1 MMGAAMDAAMDALGE
16 QQAVSEILTIFSGL
30 FDGPPPPAVAVL
42 LLRDTFPAVR
52 RLLDLPPSSRIIR
65 SDDFEREYEALFL
78 IPTHDHLSP
87 YTSYHRRV
95 GEPPWDRFAA
105 DLAALASAMDIP
117 WRKEEFAPGRAL
129 PISPDH
135 LSVEMGIAAILLVAE
150 DTGVTSPKPAQI
162 WIQRIMVDCA
172 NALEEMKNYL
182 ETLQRPPPA
191 YGETIELAAAYLK
204 RCITEEI
211 WERVEQNQ
219 LSA

>member
-1 MMGAAMDAAMDALGE
+1 MDALGE

-95 GEPPWDRFAA
+95 GEPPWDSFAA

-117 WRKEEFAPGRAL
+117 WRKEAFVPGRAL

-150 DTGVTSPKPAQI
+150 DAGITSPKPAQI

>member
-1 MMGAAMDAAMDALGE
+1 MDALGE

-30 FDGPPPPAVAVL
+30 FDGPPPQAVAVL
-42 LLRDTFPAVR
+42 LLRDTFPALR

-95 GEPPWDRFAA
+95 GEPPWDSFAA

-117 WRKEEFAPGRAL
+117 WRKEEFVPGRAL

-135 LSVEMGIAAILLVAE
+135 LSVEIGMAAIMLVAE
-150 DTGVTSPKPAQI
+150 GTGITSPKPAEI
-162 WIQRIMVDCA
+162 WVQRIMEDCA
-172 NALEEMKNYL
+172 NALEEMNAYL
-182 ETLQRPPPA
+182 GTLPCPPLA
-191 YGETIELAAAYLK
+191 YCEVVELAAAYFKECVVL
-204 RCITEEI
+204 EAWNSGGED
-211 WERVEQNQ
+211 RVT
-219 LSA
+219 A

>member
-1 MMGAAMDAAMDALGE
+1 MDALGE

-30 FDGPPPPAVAVL
+30 FDGPPPQAVACH

-95 GEPPWDRFAA
+95 GEPPWDSFAA

-117 WRKEEFAPGRAL
+117 WRKEEFVPGRAL

-135 LSVEMGIAAILLVAE
+135 LSVEMGMAAILLVAE
-150 DTGVTSPKPAQI
+150 DTGITSPKPAEI
-162 WIQRIMVDCA
+162 WIQRIMMDCA

-182 ETLQRPPPA
+182 EMLQRPPPA
-191 YGETIELAAAYLK
+191 YGEVVELAAAFLK
-204 RCITEEI
+204 ECVILEVWDWLRP
-211 WERVEQNQ
+211 VP
-219 LSA
+219 LGDGSAVS